1 MTPKM
6 FYGSRRAS
14 SENRVNDKLML
25 KTETQS
31 ITGWLNDLGLVKYA
45 DHFAQADVDLDLLQH
60 LNDSD
65 LKELGITSLGHRR
78 KILNALTGKTARKVD
93 PQQAERRFITVLFCD
108 MVGSTALSEQVDAE
122 VFSEILNSFHR
133 RVAQVAESFGGH
145 VAQFLG
151 DGALIYFGSP
161 TPLEDAAS
169 CAAYT
174 ARKLPD
180 AVRDAAGAG
189 RPDIQVRIGICSG
202 LVVVDAQPT
211 GDWLAVGKTVHLAS
225 RLQGQAAPG
234 EVIVSKTTAALLRKQ
249 FEVVFLGK
257 RALKGVS
264 EPSELFRIGEEL
276 LYDVGGDH
284 FRSLHKTP
292 FVNHTAEIAALQEDW
307 DSVCK
312 GAHRAVL
319 VTGEAGI
326 GKSRLIAE
334 FIDRCRASHADVV
347 TYACSPLGTSIPFFA
362 FRKPFQ
368 RGTSVGD
375 AQALAMIEQLDASTF
390 SSQLQRRENRRETIE
405 KLAAH
410 LQTSSADRPRV
421 LMIDD
426 VHWAGPSTI
435 EVLREIS
442 KNQSPNLFVIMTS
455 RNDDALKI
463 AAYGRQIKQ
472 LELAPLSK
480 ENTRQLVQDW
490 LGDIHDNAAL
500 VHSIVARAGG
510 VPIFA
515 EELANELRLHDGAG
529 VLAHDTNAAIPSS
542 LQQSLQA
549 RIDRLGSG
557 RKLLRIAASMA
568 RISPIKI
575 LRLLWKETEP
585 FHVALSEL
593 VSAGLAVIVS
603 NDGEDAEG
611 LLEIKHQMI
620 RECAYDMILERDRI
634 RIHTAIAKMLLSL
647 DEKDLHPATIAEQL
661 ERGGDFKQA
670 AIKWALAG
678 QKAASQSADAEAAT
692 LFRNALA
699 LVPKIDD
706 RAWAD
711 DFEIDTLLGLYPVAI
726 GSQGYMTD
734 AFDVQNLLKRLV
746 QRGDDAERIMAGIF
760 YQWLRA
766 VVQGDIDFSYEVV
779 QNIPPIMGTAAAEV
793 LQIVRDR
800 MAGSTLMFMGD
811 FREARLCFDRILA
824 IYRPDE
830 HAAGLA
836 RFGATDNY
844 TTVLCC
850 LAAIEALD
858 GTPES
863 TRNAMARALASAEDN
878 GRLHTICH
886 TLMYGVSLP
895 AIICGDWPQ
904 VDAAATRLEEL
915 AKLHD
920 LDMWQSM
927 AKLLRGIY
935 LLAQHDHATGDAV
948 FDDGANALSD
958 QGFFFLMPTF
968 RTLREVTKSSRT
980 PPSIESLEA
989 LERALN
995 VGERW
1000 LLPLCRS
1007 LRQK

>member
-1 MTPKM
+1 
-6 FYGSRRAS
+6 
-14 SENRVNDKLML
+14 ML
-25 KTETQS
+25 KTEAQT

-45 DHFAQADVDLDLLQH
+45 DHFAQADVDLDLLHH

-78 KILNALTGKTARKVD
+78 KILNALNGKIARSVD
-93 PQQAERRFITVLFCD
+93 PQHAERRFITVLFCD
-108 MVGSTALSEQVDAE
+108 IVGSTALSETVDAE
-122 VFSEILNSFHR
+122 AFSEILNGFHR
-133 RVAQVAESFGGH
+133 RVAQVAEKFGGH

-161 TPLEDAAS
+161 TPLEDAAT
-169 CAAYT
+169 CAAHT
-174 ARKLPD
+174 ARQLPA

-189 RPDIQVRIGICSG
+189 QPDIQVRIGISSG

-257 RALKGVS
+257 HALKGVS

-276 LYDVGGDH
+276 TYDAGGNH

-292 FVNHTAEIAALQEDW
+292 FVNHTSEIAALQADW
-307 DSVCK
+307 HSVC
-312 GAHRAVL
+312 GGDHRALL

-326 GKSRLIAE
+326 GKSRLVAE
-334 FIDRCRASHADVV
+334 FIDGCRTNNADVV

-368 RGTSVGD
+368 RGASAGD
-375 AQALAMIEQLDASTF
+375 AEALALIEKLDASTF
-390 SSQLQRRENRRETIE
+390 TSQVQRRENRRATIE
-405 KLAAH
+405 NLAEH
-410 LQTSSADRPRV
+410 LQRSTPSRPRV
-421 LMIDD
+421 LMIED

-442 KNQSPNLFVIMTS
+442 KNQSPNLLFIMTS
-455 RNDDALKI
+455 RTNDALKV
-463 AAYGRQIKQ
+463 ATGDAQIHHI
-472 LELAPLSK
+472 EVAPLSQQ
-480 ENTRQLVQDW
+480 NTRRLVQDW
-490 LGDIHDNAAL
+490 LGDIQDNAAL
-500 VHSIVARAGG
+500 VHSIAQRAGG

-515 EELANELRLHDGAG
+515 EELANELRLRDDADAFADD
-529 VLAHDTNAAIPSS
+529 AHAAIPSS

-549 RIDRLGSG
+549 RIDRLTSG
-557 RKLLRIAASMA
+557 RKLLRLSASMA

-575 LRLLWKETEP
+575 LRMLWNEMEP

-593 VSAGLAVIVS
+593 VSAGLAVIIS
-603 NDGEDAEG
+603 NDGEDSEG

-634 RIHTAIAKMLLSL
+634 KIHREIAKLLLSL
-647 DEKDLHPATIAEQL
+647 DEKDLYPATVAEQL
-661 ERGGDFKQA
+661 ERSGDFQQA
-670 AIKWALAG
+670 AIKWEFAG
-678 QKAASQSADAEAAT
+678 QKAASQSADAEAAV
-692 LFRNALA
+692 LFRKALA
-699 LVPKIDD
+699 LVPKIED

-711 DFEIDTLLGLYPVAI
+711 DFEIDTFLALYPVTI
-726 GSQGYMTD
+726 GAQGYVADT
-734 AFDVQNLLKRLV
+734 FDLQNVLERLV

-779 QNIPPIMGTAAAEV
+779 QNIPPIMGTANAEI
-793 LQIVRDR
+793 LQMVRDR

-811 FREARLCFDRILA
+811 FREARLCFDRLLVM
-824 IYRPDE
+824 YRPED
-830 HAAGLA
+830 HAAGLS

-858 GTPES
+858 GSPAS
-863 TRNAMARALASAEDN
+863 TKTAMALALESAHEN
-878 GRLHTICH
+878 GRVHNICH
-886 TLMYGVSLP
+886 TLMYGVAFP
-895 AIICGDWPQ
+895 AIICKDWAQ
-904 VDAAATRLEEL
+904 VDDAAQQLDEL
-915 AKLHD
+915 ANLHS
-920 LDMWQSM
+920 LDMWHSM

-935 LLAQHDHATGDAV
+935 LHACRDHKAGDAL
-948 FDDGANALSD
+948 FDAGDQALAE
-958 QGFFFLMPTF
+958 QGFHFLMPTL
-968 RTLREVTKSSRT
+968 RTLREFARSVHVASSANV
-980 PPSIESLEA
+980 LDG
-989 LERALN
+989 LERELKA
-995 VGERW
+995 GERW
-1000 LLPLCRS
+1000 LLPLCRG
-1007 LRQK
+1007 LR